1 MSPSSPSSPYVVHGC
16 VFLSGQRSSACGMLG
31 KGCPGM
37 TETLMSMMTPIKVGQ
52 MI

>member
-1 MSPSSPSSPYVVHGC
+1 MSPSSSSSPMSC

-37 TETLMSMMTPIKVGQ
+37 TDTFVAHDDPDKGGTDDLI
-52 MI
+52 